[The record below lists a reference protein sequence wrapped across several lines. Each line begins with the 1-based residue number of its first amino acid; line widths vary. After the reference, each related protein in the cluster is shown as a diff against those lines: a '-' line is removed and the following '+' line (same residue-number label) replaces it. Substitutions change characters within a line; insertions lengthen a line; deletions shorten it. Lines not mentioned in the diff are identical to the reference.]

1 MQRARGLLTMR
12 LSECEFE
19 LVCPAGSGSLLAQ
32 LAAHPQLTRLE
43 GAVPLRLII
52 SRSSDGRYHCE
63 LGLLEAFAGPHR
75 QHLQSIFTFRPR
87 RFENQERF
95 TAVMLVPTGI
105 GALIGGHAG
114 DAAPAARLLASS
126 ADTLIT
132 HPNVVNGAD
141 INEMSDNTLYVEGS
155 VITRLMM
162 GTAGLALRRCNRVLT
177 IMDDH
182 EAPIIRHNVVNSVNA
197 ARASAGFACDHIE
210 MLSSRLRM
218 TTSYSSSGR
227 ATGVVENLEGLLE
240 IIERNRNAVDAVAI
254 TTVVDMDADEQE
266 TYFGEPALQGDR
278 ASDAEP
284 LLETVN
290 PFGGIEALLTHCLS
304 SLFNLPT
311 AHSPM
316 YDSVDIMNSDVGHYE
331 PRKAAEAVSVSFLH
345 CVLKGLSR
353 APAIVTDPGLFAH
366 RGVISNADISC
377 LVIPDGCIGLPTLA
391 ALEQG
396 IPVIAVKGNK
406 NAMRNDLVDLPW
418 RRDQLY
424 RVENYWEAAGV
435 MLALKSGVPP
445 SAVRRPFVAAE
456 LVTVAARAG
465 RMAGDHHPLSHQ
477 LSIVQRK
484 GDAR

>member
-1 MQRARGLLTMR
+1 MR

-19 LVCPAGSGSLLAQ
+19 LVCPSNSGSLIAHLAE
-32 LAAHPQLTRLE
+32 HPHLTRLE
-43 GAVPLRLII
+43 GAIPLRLII
-52 SRSSDGRYHCE
+52 SHSSGGRYHCE
-63 LGLLEAFAGPHR
+63 LGMLEAFTGPYH
-75 QHLQSIFTFRPR
+75 QQPPSIFTFRPR

-114 DAAPAARLLASS
+114 DAAPAARLLAAC

-141 INEMSDNTLYVEGS
+141 INEMPDNALYVEGS

-162 GTAGLALRRCNRVLT
+162 GTAGLLPRRCNRILT

-197 ARASAGFACDHIE
+197 ARAAAGFACDRVE

-218 TTSYSSSGR
+218 STGYSSSGR
-227 ATGVVENLEGLLE
+227 ATGVVENLEVLSE
-240 IIERNRNAVDAVAI
+240 IIERNRNTVDAVAI
-254 TTVVDMDADEQE
+254 TTVIDIDADEQE
-266 TYFGEPALQGDR
+266 SYFGEPAFQSDR
-278 ASDAEP
+278 GPDSEP
-284 LLETVN
+284 QLETIN
-290 PFGGIEALLTHCLS
+290 PFGGVEALLTHCLS
-304 SLFNLPT
+304 SLFNIPT

-316 YDSVDIMNSDVGHYE
+316 YDSVEIMNSDVGHYE

-353 APAIVTDPGLFAH
+353 APAIVPDPGLFAH
-366 RGVISNADISC
+366 HGVISNTDISC

-406 NAMRNDLVDLPW
+406 NAMRNDLDDLPW

-445 SAVRRPFVAAE
+445 SAVRRPMAAAE
-456 LVTVAARAG
+456 LVTVAERAE
-465 RMAGDHHPLSHQ
+465 RMAYDRREMAHQ
-477 LSIVQRK
+477 LSIVQRT
-484 GDAR
+484 GDAQWQAKS

>member
-1 MQRARGLLTMR
+1 MR

-19 LVCPAGSGSLLAQ
+19 LVCPAGGVSLIAHLAE
-32 LAAHPQLTRLE
+32 HPQLTRLE

-52 SRSSDGRYHCE
+52 SRSSGGRYHCE

-95 TAVMLVPTGI
+95 TAVLLVPTGI

-114 DAAPAARLLASS
+114 DAAPAARLLAAC

-162 GTAGLALRRCNRVLT
+162 GTVGLASRRCNRILT

-197 ARASAGFACDHIE
+197 ARASAGFACDRIE

-240 IIERNRNAVDAVAI
+240 IIERNRTAVDAVAI
-254 TTVVDMDADEQE
+254 TTVIDMDEDEQE
-266 TYFGEPALQGDR
+266 TYFGEPPLQSDS
-278 ASDAEP
+278 ASDTEP

-304 SLFNLPT
+304 TLFNIPT

-445 SAVRRPFVAAE
+445 CAVRRPLVAAE

-465 RMAGDHHPLSHQ
+465 RMAGDRHPLSHQ
-477 LSIVQRK
+477 LSVVQRK

>member
-1 MQRARGLLTMR
+1 MR

-19 LVCPAGSGSLLAQ
+19 LVCPAGSGSLIAHLAE
-32 LAAHPQLTRLE
+32 HPQLTHLE
-43 GAVPLRLII
+43 GAVPLRFII
-52 SRSSDGRYHCE
+52 SRSSGGCYHCE

-95 TAVMLVPTGI
+95 TAIMLVPTGI

-114 DAAPAARLLASS
+114 DAAPAARLLASC

-162 GTAGLALRRCNRVLT
+162 GTAGLASRRCNRILT

-197 ARASAGFACDHIE
+197 ARASAGFACDRIE

-254 TTVVDMDADEQE
+254 TTVIDMDADEQE
-266 TYFGEPALQGDR
+266 TYFGEPALQSDR

-304 SLFNLPT
+304 SLFNIPT

-445 SAVRRPFVAAE
+445 SAVRRPLVAAE
-456 LVTVAARAG
+456 LVTVAARAE
-465 RMAGDHHPLSHQ
+465 RMAGDRHPVSHQ
-477 LSIVQRK
+477 LSIIQRK

>member
-1 MQRARGLLTMR
+1 MQ

-19 LVCPAGSGSLLAQ
+19 LVCPAGSGSLIAHLAE
-32 LAAHPQLTRLE
+32 HPQLTHLE

-52 SRSSDGRYHCE
+52 SRSSGGRYHCE

-114 DAAPAARLLASS
+114 DAAPAARLLASC

-162 GTAGLALRRCNRVLT
+162 GTAGLASRRCNRILT

-197 ARASAGFACDHIE
+197 ARASAGFACDRIE

-254 TTVVDMDADEQE
+254 TSCRRYGRGRA
-266 TYFGEPALQGDR
+266 GD
-278 ASDAEP
+278 
-284 LLETVN
+284 
-290 PFGGIEALLTHCLS
+290 
-304 SLFNLPT
+304 LFRG
-311 AHSPM
+311 A
-316 YDSVDIMNSDVGHYE
+316 
-331 PRKAAEAVSVSFLH
+331 
-345 CVLKGLSR
+345 R
-353 APAIVTDPGLFAH
+353 AP
-366 RGVISNADISC
+366 
-377 LVIPDGCIGLPTLA
+377 
-391 ALEQG
+391 E
-396 IPVIAVKGNK
+396 
-406 NAMRNDLVDLPW
+406 
-418 RRDQLY
+418 
-424 RVENYWEAAGV
+424 
-435 MLALKSGVPP
+435 
-445 SAVRRPFVAAE
+445 
-456 LVTVAARAG
+456 
-465 RMAGDHHPLSHQ
+465 
-477 LSIVQRK
+477 
-484 GDAR
+484 